1 MKKYRVKV
9 EIGGKEYKYIVESP
23 VALSPSEARAKANQ
37 ELSEPQ
43 RLRAFIQ
50 GASLGFGEEIEAGV
64 KSVAGGDYE
73 QERDALRAQLASYQ
87 EQNPLSS
94 AGYEIAGAIPTTLL
108 AARTGSPVAAA
119 APLSRIGA
127 ITQRAAPIAVES
139 ALAAYGYS
147 DAEELGET
155 MRDIGM
161 GTTVG
166 TAAGGLGYAL
176 SKGIGALG
184 NKLLSYTR
192 EKMGDKASDAVQ
204 AELKRLVDITGK
216 NEEEILADV
225 MDGKTISDNK
235 TLVIALKNY
244 VNEGGEAAREILER
258 TSQREA
264 TQRAA
269 GQASLES
276 GLTAGQSGNQLR
288 RAQMEDDELRSQVND
303 LYSRAFG
310 RSGGPSSGMIGQLQD
325 IIQRFPKAADDVAE
339 VYRAR
344 NLVPLFAK
352 DDAGAI
358 QMVRQPTAQDAEMIY
373 RAMRDFTQQS
383 NMAGQGALGEVAGD
397 TTRAIKGAI
406 DTEFPDVRRARAVAQ
421 TRFGAKDAL
430 ELGRKALTKDPEEVQ
445 IALGDMGET
454 ELKAYRTGLMNAI
467 NRKMQT
473 GTAFRD
479 LADENKNIGKIL
491 RMSLEP
497 DQVDGI
503 VAQMQRTADNI
514 EIKQK
519 MPSMAGSPTAPLQQ
533 ERARAGQS
541 FNVGQVVDTLSGSPV
556 AGMQMISQLFEK
568 AASGLTP
575 QQRMQVVN
583 VIFSEDPALVRAAL
597 TDNTALAR
605 LEQKIKTIA
614 DTMGKSAQR
623 ATQQQAIQVSQQ

>member
-1 MKKYRVKV
+1 MKKYQVKV
-9 EIGGKEYKYIVESP
+9 DIGGKEYKYIVESP
-23 VALSPSEARAKANQ
+23 VALSPAEARAKANQ

-50 GASLGFGEEIEAGV
+50 GATLGFGEEIEAGV

-73 QERDALRAQLASYQ
+73 QERDTLRAQLASYQ
-87 EQNPLSS
+87 KQNPLSS
-94 AGYEIAGAIPTTLL
+94 AAYEIAGAIPTTLL

-127 ITQRAAPIAVES
+127 ITQRAAPIAAES

-310 RSGGPSSGMIGQLQD
+310 RSGGPSSDMIGQLQD

-352 DDAGAI
+352 DDAGAL
-358 QMVRQPTAQDAEMIY
+358 QMVREPTAQDAEMIY

-430 ELGRKALTKDPEEVQ
+430 EMGRKALTKDPEEIQ
-445 IALGDMGET
+445 IALGNMGET